1 MCDISYIK
9 IIHEASFEISSA
21 DGSCS
26 LQIKHIANWKNYH
39 GKYIIKYKV
48 TELKYN

>member
-1 MCDISYIK
+1 MFNISYTK
-9 IIHEASFEISSA
+9 IIYEALFEIFSS

-26 LQIKHIANWKNYH
+26 LQIKHIANWKNDN

-48 TELKYN
+48 AEMKI